1 MADRRI
7 SDLNPAPSTIDDS
20 NTLFVVEQA
29 RTAYRVDGHAFI
41 TALTTILDGHGGIA
55 DIEYT
60 EPPSGSLDGTLT
72 ITLADQSTTELTITN
87 GNGISSITQYFA
99 VNNSSSSVPSSW
111 NTTRQ
116 TMTSSNRYLWSYFH
130 FVFNNNTSVDT
141 PKSVVGVYGDTGNS
155 WYIWIRYAGQQPTS
169 DSDIGTTPDNWIGIY
184 SGTAS
189 TAPTSYTSYTWYE
202 YKGEKGDTGEA
213 ATISSQNITYLESSS
228 GTVVPTGSWTTTV
241 PTVTPGNFL
250 WTRTEL
256 FFNEGTTVTSYSVAR
271 YGIDGSGSVST
282 VNSIS
287 PDSNGNIALT
297 ASGIPTSDS
306 TSVQSHIT
314 NIESAINGV
323 TAATATPLVDGT
335 AAVGTSTKYARQDH
349 VHPTDTSRQAT
360 LVSGTSIKTVNGASV
375 LGSGNISTLPKKAN
389 LTFSS
394 GGWTGSDPYTQT
406 ISITGLTPTANTKVD
421 IQPDATALSQLMA
434 DGVSAIYIVNNNG
447 TLTLYA
453 IGAATTANITVQVTY
468 YETA

>member
-1 MADRRI
+1 M
-7 SDLNPAPSTIDDS
+7 
-20 NTLFVVEQA
+20 
-29 RTAYRVDGHAFI
+29 
-41 TALTTILDGHGGIA
+41 
-55 DIEYT
+55 
-60 EPPSGSLDGTLT
+60 
-72 ITLADQSTTELTITN
+72 
-87 GNGISSITQYFA
+87 
-99 VNNSSSSVPSSW
+99 
-111 NTTRQ
+111 
-116 TMTSSNRYLWSYFH
+116 
-130 FVFNNNTSVDT
+130 
-141 PKSVVGVYGDTGNS
+141 
-155 WYIWIRYAGQQPTS
+155 
-169 DSDIGTTPDNWIGIY
+169 
-184 SGTAS
+184 
-189 TAPTSYTSYTWYE
+189 
-202 YKGEKGDTGEA
+202 
-213 ATISSQNITYLESSS
+213 
-228 GTVVPTGSWTTTV
+228 
-241 PTVTPGNFL
+241 
-250 WTRTEL
+250 
-256 FFNEGTTVTSYSVAR
+256 
-271 YGIDGSGSVST
+271 
-282 VNSIS
+282 
-287 PDSNGNIALT
+287 
-297 ASGIPTSDS
+297 
-306 TSVQSHIT
+306 
-314 NIESAINGV
+314 